1 MKRRMKTLSCR
12 KELKMNAARCLPGTH
27 AIVRFTTQTVVTSGS
42 CVKRVLTRAMSK
54 WKDENSGNID

>member
-12 KELKMNAARCLPGTH
+12 KELKMNAA
-27 AIVRFTTQTVVTSGS
+27 RFTTQTVVTSGS

-54 WKDENSGNID
+54 WNDENSGNID